1 MSQKQLDMAASDRKT
16 NAGIILE
23 LQAEKKA
30 LYDQIEKQ
38 QQLHAT
44 REERHQAELAKI
56 ESRSFIQRLKAV
68 FMAN

>member
-1 MSQKQLDMAASDRKT
+1 MAKKV
-16 NAGIILE
+16 LE

-44 REERHQAELAKI
+44 REERHESELTKVRG
-56 ESRSFIQRLKAV
+56 RSFLQRLKAALT
-68 FMAN
+68 ANP

>member
-1 MSQKQLDMAASDRKT
+1 MAKKV
-16 NAGIILE
+16 LE

-44 REERHQAELAKI
+44 REERHESELAKI

-68 FMAN
+68 FLAN